1 MRALVVLCCVLTLA
15 VGCQPSGGPGAGG
28 AAQPSDGPTGRPLGA
43 PVAGLPATLDELFTR
58 GHQIAEEWQAEPV
71 LVEVEVDVA
80 GGRWS
85 DARLVYVA
93 ADSDRFLQLAATD
106 GGFSQE
112 RITLSTLQ
120 VEAVPS
126 EGVEQIPPF
135 PDGALEPAEL
145 AAAQA
150 VAACGVADQAS
161 VFYVTGAP
169 VAWDGTAWSPP
180 PQWRATV
187 TAPEGGGA
195 TVDVTGGDAQC
206 LE

>member
-1 MRALVVLCCVLTLA
+1 MRVVGALCVALVVA
-15 VGCQPSGGPGAGG
+15 AGCQPSGGPGAGG
-28 AAQPSDGPTGRPLGA
+28 PALPSEGATGRPLGA
-43 PVAGLPATLDELFTR
+43 PLAGLPATLDELLTR
-58 GHQIAEEWQAEPV
+58 GLQIAEEWQAEPV

-80 GGRWS
+80 GGTWS

-93 ADSDRFLQLAATD
+93 AESDRFLQLTATD
-106 GGFSQE
+106 GGFTQE

-126 EGVEQIPPF
+126 EAVEQIPGF
-135 PDGALEPAEL
+135 PDDALEPAQL

-150 VAACGVADQAS
+150 VVACGVADQAS

-169 VAWDGTAWSPP
+169 VAWTGTAWSPVP
-180 PQWRATV
+180 EWQATV
-187 TAPEGGGA
+187 TTPDGGGA
-195 TVDVTGGDAQC
+195 TADVTGAGVQC